1 MDSWGS
7 SQRWWSPQPP
17 RALHIKFKSSQVKS
31 SQVKSSQVKPAF
43 QYCTVLYCTHTSPV
57 NLESRLCLCLCLLSA
72 PDPASHKRKV
82 VEGHSIDYYCSAGPH
97 TAQHCTGTSTGTA
110 QHSTAQHSTAAP
122 TTKHQAPAN
131 TSINP
136 SSSQTRRRLVSSRCF
151 ALPSSTLPPSA
162 LLTPPFPRGPRC
174 LGGRVEAQQASTAPC
189 GRTRRRRPTRC
200 PRCPRSPLGAPR
212 RPPPPPTA

>member
-31 SQVKSSQVKPAF
+31 SQVKSSQLSN
-43 QYCTVLYCTHTSPV
+43 TVLYCTVHTLLQSIWSLGFV
-57 NLESRLCLCLCLLSA
+57 SAFVSCLRQIPQATREKLLRATASIITVQPDRTRRSTA
-72 PDPASHKRKV
+72 PAPAP
-82 VEGHSIDYYCSAGPH
+82 AP
-97 TAQHCTGTSTGTA
+97 
-110 QHSTAQHSTAAP
+110 HSTAQHSTAAP